1 MVLINHHH
9 HTIVSTPVYDDE
21 TGKWKLSASVTWPQ
35 IGNARGVR
43 FLTGSPELFN
53 RFEDAEQ
60 AGLEA
65 GKNWIENG
73 HKEASRAES
82 PMPSY
87 TKKPLKG
94 SFV

>member
-1 MVLINHHH
+1 MAVITYHH
-9 HTIVSTPVYDDE
+9 HTIVSTPVYDDN
-21 TGKWKLSASVTWPQ
+21 TGKWKSSASVNWPK

-65 GKNWIENG
+65 AKNWIENG
-73 HKEASRAES
+73 HNKASRAES
-82 PMPSY
+82 PMRSY